1 MPTPKRGL
9 VAPGKKPIVLRDV
22 KPNLGIEAAYRAR
35 LEAMIDQMDKSIT
48 YWLRIAYRANTP
60 EMASDESPAA
70 ALRQV
75 MNNLARTWQR
85 KFDEGA
91 ADLAQYFAEGS
102 MRHADT
108 ALRGILKKAG
118 FTVEFKLSRA
128 ANDALQAVMT
138 ENVGLIKS
146 IASEHLSDVEGLV
159 MRSVAR
165 GRDLGTLTDEL
176 SERYGVTRRRAA
188 FIARDQNNKATSVI
202 TSVRQRGLG
211 IKLARWRHSL
221 AGAHP
226 RNAHQA
232 VDGKTYDVTKGMLID
247 GRYVFP
253 GEDPNCRCTSQSV
266 IPGLEDDE

>member
-9 VAPGKKPIVLRDV
+9 VAPGKRAITLKPVR
-22 KPNLGIEAAYRAR
+22 PNLGIEAAYRAR
-35 LEAMIDQMDKSIT
+35 LEAMVDDMQRSIA
-48 YWLRIAYRANTP
+48 YWLKIAYRANTP
-60 EMASDESPAA
+60 EIAKDESPAA
-70 ALRQV
+70 ALRAV
-75 MNNLARTWQR
+75 MNRLASTWQR

-91 ADLAQYFAEGS
+91 AELAKYFTEGS

-108 ALRGILKKAG
+108 ALRGILRNAG
-118 FTVEFKLSRA
+118 FSVEFKLTRP

-146 IASEHLSDVEGLV
+146 IASEHLSEVEGMV

-176 SERYGVTRRRAA
+176 TARYDVTRRRAA
-188 FIARDQNNKATSVI
+188 FIARDQNNKATAVI
-202 TSVRQRGLG
+202 TAVRQKGLG
-211 IKLARWRHSL
+211 IKLARWRHSR

-226 RNAHQA
+226 RKAHVA
-232 VDGKTYDVTKGMLID
+232 VDGKTYDIEKGMLID

-253 GEDPNCRCTSQSV
+253 GEDPNCRCTSQSI